1 MLPEVT
7 EIICLQI
14 TVWAHRNVRPSAEG
28 GGLNSG
34 LTDNV
39 ELVRAQK
46 SNIKTSDDLA
56 AILTADTE
64 ERRIAA
70 KHRIRNR
77 SSPIRFLR

>member
-14 TVWAHRNVRPSAEG
+14 TVWAHGNVRPPAEG

-39 ELVRAQK
+39 ELV
-46 SNIKTSDDLA
+46 
-56 AILTADTE
+56 
-64 ERRIAA
+64 
-70 KHRIRNR
+70 
-77 SSPIRFLR
+77 